1 MNTYIIGLLIAIL
14 VIIYFL
20 KMNEQEY
27 FSNLLIKNEI
37 FTKVLNEKYI
47 IIAGVNNLSI
57 LNPLDTKFITP
68 ATIYTMN
75 DKNGNYHYIYNNGKI
90 MTFVDGKILFNQTVA
105 DTIMSKNYHTNYKIY
120 KTIDNKLYYLI
131 NNTKMY
137 ITSEKDS
144 YFINLIL
151 TTDEDKALIW
161 EII

>member
-1 MNTYIIGLLIAIL
+1 MNTYILGLLITIL

-47 IIAGVNNLSI
+47 IIAGVNGISQ
-57 LNPLDTKFITP
+57 LNPFNSEFITP

-90 MTFVDGKILFNQTVA
+90 MTFVDGKLLFNQTAA
-105 DTIMSKNYHTNYKIY
+105 DTIISENYDTNYKIY

-137 ITSEKDS
+137 VTSQKDS
-144 YFINLIL
+144 FFIELIL
-151 TTDEDKALIW
+151 TTDEDKALLW

>member
-20 KMNEQEY
+20 KKNEQEY

-47 IIAGVNNLSI
+47 INAGVNNVSQ
-57 LNPLDTKFITP
+57 LNLINTEFIVP

-75 DKNGNYHYIYNNGKI
+75 DKDGNYHYIYNNGKI
-90 MTFVDGKILFNQTVA
+90 MTFVDGKLFFNQTSA
-105 DTIMSKNYHTNYKIY
+105 STIMSKNYNNNYKIY
-120 KTIDNKLYYLI
+120 KTINNKLYYLI

-144 YFINLIL
+144 YSINLIL
-151 TTDEDKALIW
+151 TTDEDKALSW